1 MHSLSRGHAV
11 ITGAASGRDHY
22 RTLAT
27 NRYHMLILGIDT
39 GFAIA
44 LVFASSGCESIFLGD
59 LSTEKL
65 QECRDS
71 IEVEYPAVKVYFK
84 ALDRSSESDVDAFY
98 EEVTKTVERIDIS
111 VDVVSTQGQDTS
123 NTRGLSIE
131 KYDQCFSV
139 SQKGVSRNSSEPC
152 FQQKSNVCPRSGI
165 SHTTR
170 RASADVE
177 TRNSPRDRLSR

>member
-1 MHSLSRGHAV
+1 MHTLSRGHAV
-11 ITGAASGRDHY
+11 VTGATSSRDRC
-22 RTLAT
+22 RTHAT

-39 GFAIA
+39 GIAIA
-44 LVFASSGCESIFLGD
+44 LVFARNGCESIFLGD

-71 IEVEYPAVKVYFK
+71 IEMEYPAVKVHFK

-98 EEVTKTVERIDIS
+98 AEVTKTVERVDFS

-123 NTRGLSIE
+123 NIRGLSIE

-139 SQKGVSRNSSEPC
+139 SQKGVSRNSYGAMLPV
-152 FQQKSNVCPRSGI
+152 KI
-165 SHTTR
+165 
-170 RASADVE
+170 
-177 TRNSPRDRLSR
+177 